1 VRHVRGQTPLIFFL
15 IPTGA
20 NFGRDRGVKAMRKKD
35 VQHQRRHRKK
45 PSKRRYVYIAIV
57 TVFRLWS
64 WFWDFGE

>member
-20 NFGRDRGVKAMRKKD
+20 ISGRDRGVKTMRKKK

-45 PSKRRYVYIAIV
+45 PSKWRFVWTAVVTIA
-57 TVFRLWS
+57 RLLS
-64 WFWDFGE
+64 LDWDFGE